1 MGAFQLDVVV
11 VARLRRL
18 DARPDQNVAT
28 KRERSKKLPLLV
40 VAANGECLAW
50 FGSRGEG
57 ICMGYSSGNGLNV
70 GTPDIGVFGPEYGN
84 GIGIVTGPLLP
95 GTTINE
101 GISP

>member
-1 MGAFQLDVVV
+1 MAQSVFRRRRVGVAGALL
-11 VARLRRL
+11 VAALAAPGL
-18 DARPDQNVAT
+18 AGTLADGA
-28 KRERSKKLPLLV
+28 V

-84 GIGIVTGPLLP
+84 GNGIGIVTGPLLP

>member
-1 MGAFQLDVVV
+1 
-11 VARLRRL
+11 
-18 DARPDQNVAT
+18 
-28 KRERSKKLPLLV
+28 
-40 VAANGECLAW
+40 
-50 FGSRGEG
+50 
-57 ICMGYSSGNGLNV
+57 MGYSSGNGLNV